1 MSHVNQSYL
10 SNLIKDLH
18 NAEHELFNPT
28 HKTED
33 EKLVKLFQ
41 QKARQ
46 ISSLKFNVQKL
57 VELMER
63 IQYQKEN
70 PKIKVVGI

>member
-1 MSHVNQSYL
+1 MTHVNQSYL
-10 SNLIKDLH
+10 TNLIRDLH

-28 HKTED
+28 HKTDD

-57 VELMER
+57 VELIEK

-70 PKIKVVGI
+70 PKIKIVGI

>member
-10 SNLIKDLH
+10 TNLIRDLH

-33 EKLVKLFQ
+33 EKLVKLYQ

-57 VELMER
+57 VELMEK
-63 IQYQKEN
+63 INYQKEN

>member
-10 SNLIKDLH
+10 TNLIRDLH

-33 EKLVKLFQ
+33 EKLVKLYQ

-57 VELMER
+57 VELIEK
-63 IQYQKEN
+63 IDYQKEN

>member
-10 SNLIKDLH
+10 LNLIKDLH

-63 IQYQKEN
+63 INYQKEN
-70 PKIKVVGI
+70 PKLKVVGI

>member
-10 SNLIKDLH
+10 TNLIRDLH
-18 NAEHELFNPT
+18 NAEHDLFNPT

-46 ISSLKFNVQKL
+46 ISSLKYNVQKL
-57 VELMER
+57 VELMEK

>member
-1 MSHVNQSYL
+1 MSHVNQIYL
-10 SNLIKDLH
+10 TNLIRDLH

-28 HKTED
+28 HKTDD

-46 ISSLKFNVQKL
+46 ISSLKYNVQKL
-57 VELMER
+57 VELIEK
-63 IQYQKEN
+63 IDYQKEN

>member
-10 SNLIKDLH
+10 TNLIRDLH

-57 VELMER
+57 VELIEK
-63 IQYQKEN
+63 IDYQKEN

>member
-10 SNLIKDLH
+10 LNLIKDLH

-57 VELMER
+57 VELIEK
-63 IQYQKEN
+63 IDYQKEN
-70 PKIKVVGI
+70 PKLKVVGI

>member
-1 MSHVNQSYL
+1 MSHVNESYL
-10 SNLIKDLH
+10 NNLIRDLH
-18 NAEHELFNPT
+18 TAENELFNPM

-41 QKARQ
+41 LKARQ
-46 ISSLKFNVQKL
+46 ISHLKYNAQKL
-57 VELMER
+57 AELLER
-63 IQYQKEN
+63 IKYQKEN

>member
-10 SNLIKDLH
+10 TNLIRDLH
-18 NAEHELFNPT
+18 NTEHELFNPT

-57 VELMER
+57 VELMEK
-63 IQYQKEN
+63 IEYQKQN
-70 PKIKVVGI
+70 PKLKVVGI

>member
-10 SNLIKDLH
+10 TNLIKDLH

-57 VELMER
+57 VELMEK
-63 IQYQKEN
+63 INYQKEN

>member
-10 SNLIKDLH
+10 TNLIRDLH

-57 VELMER
+57 VELIEK
-63 IQYQKEN
+63 IDYQKEN
-70 PKIKVVGI
+70 PKLKVVGI

>member
-10 SNLIKDLH
+10 TNLIKDLH
-18 NAEHELFNPT
+18 NAEHELFNPV

-57 VELMER
+57 VELLEK

-70 PKIKVVGI
+70 PKLKVVGI

>member
-10 SNLIKDLH
+10 TNLIKDLH
-18 NAEHELFNPT
+18 NAEHDLFNPT

-57 VELMER
+57 VELMEK

-70 PKIKVVGI
+70 PKLKVVGI

>member
-10 SNLIKDLH
+10 TNLIKDLH

-28 HKTED
+28 HKTDD

-57 VELMER
+57 VELIEK
-63 IQYQKEN
+63 INYQKEN

>member
-1 MSHVNQSYL
+1 MSHVNQLYL
-10 SNLIKDLH
+10 TNLIRDLH

-28 HKTED
+28 HKTDD

-46 ISSLKFNVQKL
+46 ISSLKYNVQKL
-57 VELMER
+57 VELIEK
-63 IQYQKEN
+63 IDYQKEN

>member
-10 SNLIKDLH
+10 TNLIKDLH

-57 VELMER
+57 VELMEK
-63 IQYQKEN
+63 INYQKEN
-70 PKIKVVGI
+70 PKLKVVGI

>member
-33 EKLVKLFQ
+33 EKLVKLYQ
-41 QKARQ
+41 LKARQ

>member
-10 SNLIKDLH
+10 TNLIRDLH
-18 NAEHELFNPT
+18 NAEHELFNPS

-57 VELMER
+57 VELMEK
-63 IQYQKEN
+63 IQYQKDN

>member
-10 SNLIKDLH
+10 TNLIRDLH
-18 NAEHELFNPT
+18 NAEHELFNPN
-28 HKTED
+28 HKTDD
-33 EKLVKLFQ
+33 EKLVKLLQ

-57 VELMER
+57 VELLEK
-63 IQYQKEN
+63 IEYQKEN